1 MVATREQALDWCVA
15 HVAEWPVGYEPSIS
29 PDGWMW
35 AFRLDG
41 WILHNF
47 QQNVITR
54 SDFIRHK
61 ITVRRFPYVQ
71 QLGRALR
78 VSSSVRITPIYPQS
92 HHTPCGKSFSE
103 LIEELNK

>member
-1 MVATREQALDWCVA
+1 MVATREQALDWCA
-15 HVAEWPVGYEPSIS
+15 KHVVEWPVGYEPSIS

-54 SDFIRHK
+54 SDFMRYK
-61 ITVRRFPYVQ
+61 IKRC
-71 QLGRALR
+71 
-78 VSSSVRITPIYPQS
+78 TPIYPQS
-92 HHTPCGKSFSE
+92 HHTPCGKSFHE
-103 LIEELNK
+103 LIEELNNA

>member
-1 MVATREQALDWCVA
+1 MVATREQALDWCA
-15 HVAEWPVGYEPSIS
+15 THVVEWPVGYEPSIS

-35 AFRLDG
+35 VFRLDG
-41 WILHNF
+41 WILHNL

-54 SDFIRHK
+54 SDFIIHK
-61 ITVRRFPYVQ
+61 VTVMW
-71 QLGRALR
+71 RACPT
-78 VSSSVRITPIYPQS
+78 VNGGVTPIYPQS

>member
-35 AFRLDG
+35 AFRLGG

-54 SDFIRHK
+54 SDFIRYK
-61 ITVRRFPYVQ
+61 INGCTLTSVMH
-71 QLGRALR
+71 AT
-78 VSSSVRITPIYPQS
+78 VRITPIYPQS

-103 LIEELNK
+103 LIEVLNNA